1 MAKQAYYYKNDG
13 TVCEVSAQEALE
25 LGDTAEFFCMG
36 HDSEGNE
43 CGCKMS
49 LKPRPLKAGGVSWHF
64 CGRHISKCTD
74 ASFTKEINRTR
85 KVLDKVGFQRLID
98 FFESEPKEG
107 GTTNGGGREK
117 IKKATSLIEKDDF
130 SVEVKEI
137 DVSPTTSK
145 EVYTLILS
153 SLPDESIDGI
163 TVSTLR
169 CDEWAISRGLCKEI
183 TGVKLVVCERC
194 RVPDHIN
201 RKDNEIVLRVNGIA
215 GGESRY
221 IILLVK
227 NETVRKKVWNV
238 LYSNKTEKVKSHD
251 KFIVLGNFEAI
262 DSNISKCNVN
272 NSKMVN
278 KL

>member
-13 TVCEVSAQEALE
+13 TVCVVSVQEALE

-36 HDSEGNE
+36 HDAEGNE

-64 CGRHISKCTD
+64 CGRHIPKCTD

-98 FFESEPKEG
+98 FSESEPKEG
-107 GTTNGGGREK
+107 GTTNGVGREK

-130 SVEVKEI
+130 SVEVKET

-145 EVYTLILS
+145 EVYTLILTA
-153 SLPDESIDGI
+153 LPDETIDGKK
-163 TVSTLR
+163 VSTLR
-169 CDEWAISRGLCKEI
+169 CDEWAISRGLCKKI
-183 TGVKLVVCERC
+183 TGIKLVVCERC
-194 RVPDHIN
+194 LVPDYIE
-201 RKDNEIVLRVNGIA
+201 RKRNEIVLKVNGIA
-215 GGESRY
+215 GEEPQY
-221 IILLVK
+221 IILVVK
-227 NETVRKKVWNV
+227 NEPVRKKVWNV
-238 LYSNKTEKVKSHD
+238 LCSNKTEKAKSRD

-262 DSNISKCNVN
+262 DSNISKCIVN